1 MPLEFEDVVICPAG
15 EDEAGAV
22 LDVYRQCEDFL
33 ALGPEPRA
41 SMRMVLDDLAHSAE
55 QGGVFCGIYRGGR
68 MVGVVDFVP
77 SGFDGKDGAACL
89 LLLMIAASHRGLGL
103 GRKVVEAVEA
113 EIVKDGGVRE
123 ICSGVQANNSE
134 GIGFWTRMGYDI
146 VGGPRVMEDT
156 TVCYDLLKTV
166 G

>member
-1 MPLEFEDVVICPAG
+1 MRLRFDDVVICPVS
-15 EDEAGAV
+15 ENEAGAI

-33 ALGPEPRA
+33 ALGPEPHA

-55 QGGVFCGIYRGGR
+55 QGGVFCGIYRGGC

-77 SGFDGKDGAACL
+77 SGFGGKESAACL
-89 LLLMIAASHRGLGL
+89 MLLMIAAEQRGRGL
-103 GRKVVEAVEA
+103 GRKVVAAVEA
-113 EIVKDGGVRE
+113 EILKYEGVRE
-123 ICSGVQANNSE
+123 ICSGVQANNPE
-134 GIGFWTRMGYDI
+134 GIGFWTRMGYEI

>member
-1 MPLEFEDVVICPAG
+1 MRLKFDDVVICPAS
-15 EDEAGAV
+15 ENEAYAI
-22 LDVYRQCEDFL
+22 LDVYRRCEDFL
-33 ALGPEPRA
+33 ALGPDPHA

-55 QGGVFCGIYRGGR
+55 QGGMFCGIYRSGH

-77 SGFDGKDGAACL
+77 LGFDGKEDAACL
-89 LLLMIAASHRGLGL
+89 MLLMIAGEERGRGL

-113 EIVKDGGVRE
+113 EILKNEEIHE
-123 ICSGVQANNSE
+123 ICSGVQANNPD

-156 TVCYDLLKTV
+156 TVCYDLMKTV
-166 G
+166 R